1 MSEEIV
7 ELIFDNQT
15 VERLDKFL
23 VRTSSGISRSRIQSL
38 IHDGFVL
45 VDDDVTDKPGQ
56 LLQFGQRVVMRL
68 PAIMPTELVPE
79 SIPLEVIFENSDV
92 VVVNKPAGMVVHP
105 AAGNWTGTLVN
116 AILGSDIDLQGI
128 GGEERPGIV
137 HRLDRDTSG
146 IILIAK
152 NDHAHQWLQDQ
163 FKNRKVNKTYLALV
177 DGKPPTPT
185 GRIEAPLGRDV
196 HHRKKMAV
204 VPIEKGREA
213 ITEYKT
219 LESFRKHTL
228 LEVHPHTGRTH
239 QIRVHLNYIGCPI
252 AGDKV
257 YGHNRS
263 TVNLDRQFLHA
274 SRLTVL
280 LPGKVKENEFE
291 VALPQDLNV
300 VLSTLRMQEK

>member
-7 ELIFDNQT
+7 ELIFDNHT
-15 VERLDKFL
+15 VERLDKYL
-23 VRTSSGISRSRIQSL
+23 VNASSGISRSRIQSL

-45 VDDDVTDKPGQ
+45 VDDDVADKPGQ
-56 LLQFGQRVVMRL
+56 LLQFGQRIIMRL
-68 PAIMPTELVPE
+68 PSIMPTVLVPE
-79 SIPLEVIFENSDV
+79 NIPLDVIFENSDV

-152 NDHAHQWLQDQ
+152 NDHAHQWLQNQ
-163 FKNRKVNKTYLALV
+163 FKNRKVQKTYLVLV

-185 GRIEAPLGRDV
+185 GRIEAPLGRDT

-204 VPIEKGREA
+204 VPIKKGREA

-257 YGHNRS
+257 YGHHRS
-263 TVNLDRQFLHA
+263 TINLSRQFLHA
-274 SRLTVL
+274 SRLAVL
-280 LPGKVKENEFE
+280 LPGKLEESQFE
-291 VALPQDLNV
+291 IALPQDLND
-300 VLSTLRMQEK
+300 VLNTLRKQEK